1 MCYIQSQRE
10 SLKKYIK
17 KIIEKKMTFTFKRK
31 TFECV
36 PEFLNGVWFFF
47 VAVLKLRL
55 KIGRASVVTPAKDQ
69 TSGIL
74 CIFTFI

>member
-36 PEFLNGVWFFF
+36 PEFLNGV
-47 VAVLKLRL
+47 
-55 KIGRASVVTPAKDQ
+55 
-69 TSGIL
+69 
-74 CIFTFI
+74 